1 MPLVR
6 NQLAPPRLLP
16 RLLNPNCTLVWEILL
31 EWGENELSG
40 ASLPGLPAPDC
51 RGSNPGPRIILSR
64 VCRLD
69 HFLRIFGVGSI
80 NVQ

>member
-6 NQLAPPRLLP
+6 NQLAPPDFWRLL
-16 RLLNPNCTLVWEILL
+16 NCTLVWEILL